1 MKTLTEELIQERLEE
16 KGIGVP
22 HETPYLDKY
31 EKVLEIYDAEI
42 THDWDNNCTAYFYEE
57 STADGYG
64 VYISTE
70 DDRNININ
78 EDLHYYESDWFNK
91 LADYITNGCRVYIEM
106 GYEEE
111 YQVQEVFEALFEE
124 WYMEMYEEIEDKLK
138 DEGYEYPE
146 SE

>member
-1 MKTLTEELIQERLEE
+1 MKTLTEELIQERLE
-16 KGIGVP
+16 KMGIST
-22 HETPYLDKY
+22 EIDYQDKY

-42 THDWDNNCTAYFYEE
+42 VHDWDNNCTAFFYEE
-57 STADGYG
+57 STTDGYA
-64 VYISTE
+64 VYIATE
-70 DDRNININ
+70 DDRNISIN
-78 EDLHYYESDWFNK
+78 EDLHYYESNWFDK

-124 WYMEMYEEIEDKLK
+124 WYMEKYEEVENELI